1 MLVEAARADGR
12 QHRLF
17 VADPNS
23 SIRYLIDTGAE
34 ISVLPKTF
42 AGKTK
47 SLPPTKT
54 TLFAANNTAIHTYGE
69 KLMVLDLKLRTTF
82 KWIFVIADIEKPII
96 GADFLPLV
104 DSMTKLS
111 AHGSLLPCGNNAI
124 TTVAKIST
132 YHNLL
137 AQCPEI
143 TRAPPPVSNIP
154 NPVAHHIFT
163 TGPPNAE
170 KPRRLAPDKL
180 KAAKTEFQY
189 MLDQAWCRPSS
200 SPWASPFHLVPK
212 KAPGECRAFLGT
224 RWSGWWGLPKTER
237 SDNSRWVP
245 NPPHPEFRESARRQA
260 RPSSPQST

>member
-1 MLVEAARADGR
+1 MVEAARADGR

-111 AHGSLLPCGNNAI
+111 AHGNLLPCGNNAI
-124 TTVAKIST
+124 TSGK
-132 YHNLL
+132 N
-137 AQCPEI
+137 
-143 TRAPPPVSNIP
+143 
-154 NPVAHHIFT
+154 
-163 TGPPNAE
+163 
-170 KPRRLAPDKL
+170 
-180 KAAKTEFQY
+180 
-189 MLDQAWCRPSS
+189 
-200 SPWASPFHLVPK
+200 FHL
-212 KAPGECRAFLGT
+212 
-224 RWSGWWGLPKTER
+224 S
-237 SDNSRWVP
+237 
-245 NPPHPEFRESARRQA
+245 
-260 RPSSPQST
+260 